1 MKGGNGSNEV
11 AVIAI
16 DLGGTWI
23 KSGLVYPDG
32 RVAAERRRATPK
44 DGREAVLSALAEDIE
59 TLSAQASAPPAAVGL
74 GSPGMVDDRGYLHR
88 AAVNIPGWNDFD
100 LAATLGEQIRLPVVA
115 LNDANAAAMAEV
127 YHGAGRGASTL
138 ALITVGT
145 GIGGGLVV
153 DGRPYAGRSGAAG
166 ELGHMVLRPRGRRCA
181 CGNLGCAEAYAS
193 AAAVDSLAREWA
205 KDHHDRA
212 SELAASIRRGVH
224 EQIGFE
230 LIYNHVARGD
240 QLALMLHDTLCDVLA
255 QLAAAVATTIAP
267 ERILFSGGVMQSADL
282 IIPEVTKRFSAFVLA
297 HIRDHVTIS
306 TAGLA
311 RNAGIIGAGA
321 AAFAVLGE
329 TPTPV
334 AELTGE

>member
-1 MKGGNGSNEV
+1 MKGGDGLHDGV
-11 AVIAI
+11 VVAI

-59 TLSAQASAPPAAVGL
+59 TLSGHLPGTPAAVGV

-100 LAATLGEQIRLPVVA
+100 IAGTLSGRAGVPVVA

-127 YHGAGRGASTL
+127 YYGAGRGASTV

-145 GIGGGLVV
+145 GIGGGLVI

-166 ELGHMVLRPRGRRCA
+166 ELGHLVLNPGGRRCA
-181 CGNLGCAEAYAS
+181 CGNFGCAEAYAS
-193 AAAVDSLAREWA
+193 AAAVETLAREWSENYS
-205 KDHHDRA
+205 DRQ
-212 SELAASIRRGVH
+212 SELAASIRRGVYD
-224 EQIGFE
+224 QVGFE
-230 LIYNHVARGD
+230 LIYRRVARGD
-240 QLALMLHDTLCDVLA
+240 KLALALHGTLCDVLA
-255 QLAAAVATTIAP
+255 QLAAAAATTIAP
-267 ERILFSGGVMQSADL
+267 DRILFSGGVMESAEV
-282 IIPEVTKRFSAFVLA
+282 IIPEVTKRFTSLVLA

-306 TAGLA
+306 TAGPA
-311 RNAGIIGAGA
+311 KNAGIIGAGA
-321 AAFAVLGE
+321 AAFAITRKSCVPAGQATSE
-329 TPTPV
+329 
-334 AELTGE
+334 